1 MQNLNPRFFG
11 QLLLEER
18 LNCCT
23 LTQEV
28 GVFVELVWT
37 EALGSLSNILTVPVS
52 SISLN
57 DVRMG
62 LDNRIAS
69 DVLFLLLYFIQYI
82 CGVAGKQGGGIATAG
97 TKD

>member
-1 MQNLNPRFFG
+1 MFTLSSYVFNECKICSFIG

-18 LNCCT
+18 LNCST
-23 LTQEV
+23 LSQEV

-62 LDNRIAS
+62 LDNHVTS
-69 DVLFLLLYFIQYI
+69 NVVFY
-82 CGVAGKQGGGIATAG
+82 C
-97 TKD
+97 